1 MKKVIEG
8 RKESRSRYIVMG
20 ACNRTSFDLKAGD
33 KSWCLPTI
41 RAAAFDTFNSKK
53 VNLR

>member
-1 MKKVIEG
+1 VKKAIEG
-8 RKESRSRYIVMG
+8 REESRSRYIVMG

-33 KSWCLPTI
+33 KLWRLPTI

-53 VNLR
+53 INLR